1 MTCLS
6 SLELLLILVISAH
19 WIQTTM
25 NQAVMIHA
33 ELKEDDYPKGFLG
46 CNYGCGLRGF
56 LQLVVICI
64 VVSVE

>member
-6 SLELLLILVISAH
+6 SLELLLNLIISAH

-33 ELKEDDYPKGFLG
+33 ELKEDDNPKGFLG

-64 VVSVE
+64 VVSVG